1 MLKNDII
8 LEVNEKTTLMP
19 FLVRNL
25 IRKNRDNI
33 KSLLRNQQVW
43 INGQVISQFDYP
55 LQEGTQVIIKPSRA
69 KDLPQ
74 SSFLRIVYEDEHLI
88 VIDKQAG
95 LLAVSDGKN
104 LVTAYGIL
112 TEYVKQK
119 NPSNRIFIV
128 HRLDRFTSGLMM
140 FTKSEKMQDLLRNN
154 WKSYIT
160 NRTYTAVVEGSV
172 KKSEGSIS
180 SYLSE
185 NKAQVM
191 HSHKNPSEGKLAV
204 TRYRVLKRYQGFSLL
219 EVNLETGRKNQIRV
233 HMKDIGHPVAGD
245 RKYGAKSDPIGRVCL
260 HATVLAFTHPSTNE
274 PMAFKS
280 AIPADLLKLT
290 GPQPSQ

>member
-1 MLKNDII
+1 MLKNDIT
-8 LEVNEKTTLMP
+8 LEVNENTTLMP
-19 FLVRNL
+19 FLIRNL
-25 IRKNRDNI
+25 IHKNRDNI
-33 KSLLRNQQVW
+33 KSLLRNKQVW
-43 INGQVISQFDYP
+43 INGQVVSQFDHP
-55 LQEGTQVIIKPSRA
+55 LQKGSRVIIKPFRE

-74 SSFLRIVYEDEHLI
+74 SSYLRIVFEDEHLI

-104 LVTAYGIL
+104 TITAYGIL

-119 NPSNRIFIV
+119 NTSNRIFTV
-128 HRLDRFTSGLMM
+128 HRLDRFTSGLML
-140 FTKSEKMQDLLRNN
+140 FAKSETMQDLLRNN

-160 NRTYTAVVEGSV
+160 NRTYAAVVEGSV
-172 KKSEGSIS
+172 HKSEGRIS

-245 RKYGAKSDPIGRVCL
+245 LKYGAKSDPIGRVCL
-260 HATVLAFTHPSTNE
+260 HATVLAFTHPATNE
-274 PMAFKS
+274 PLTFKS
-280 AIPADLLKLT
+280 VIPPDLLKLT
-290 GPQPSQ
+290 GPKPSQ

>member
-8 LEVNEKTTLMP
+8 LEVNENTTLMP
-19 FLVRNL
+19 FLIRNL
-25 IRKNRDNI
+25 THKNRDNI
-33 KSLLRNQQVW
+33 KSLLRNKQVW
-43 INGQVISQFDYP
+43 INEQVISQFDHP
-55 LQEGTQVIIKPSRA
+55 LQKGNRVIIKPSRA

-104 LVTAYGIL
+104 TLTAYGIL

-119 NPSNRIFIV
+119 SPSNRIFIV

-140 FTKSEKMQDLLRNN
+140 FAKSEKIQDLLRNN

-160 NRTYTAVVEGSV
+160 KRTYSAIVEGSV
-172 KKSEGSIS
+172 QKSEGRIS

-204 TRYRVLKRYQGFSLL
+204 THYRVLKQYQVFSLL

-245 RKYGAKSDPIGRVCL
+245 RKYGAKTDPVGRVCL
-260 HATVLAFTHPSTNE
+260 HASVLAFIHPVTNE
-274 PMAFKS
+274 PMVFKS
-280 AIPADLLKLT
+280 AIPADLLQLT
-290 GPQPSQ
+290 GPKPSQ

>member
-25 IRKNRDNI
+25 IHKNRDNI
-33 KSLLRNQQVW
+33 KSLLRNKQVW
-43 INGQVISQFDYP
+43 INGQVISQFDHP
-55 LQEGTQVIIKPSRA
+55 LEEGNQVIIKQSRA

-104 LVTAYGIL
+104 TLTAYGII
-112 TEYVKQK
+112 TEYVQQK

-140 FTKSEKMQDLLRNN
+140 FAKSEKMQDLLRNN

-160 NRTYTAVVEGSV
+160 NRTYTAIVEGPV
-172 KKSEGSIS
+172 QKSEGRIS

-191 HSHKNPSEGKLAV
+191 HSYKNPAEGKLAV

-245 RKYGAKSDPIGRVCL
+245 LKYGAKTDPIGRVCL
-260 HATVLAFTHPSTNE
+260 HATVLAFTHPATSE

-280 AIPADLLKLT
+280 AVPADLLKLT
-290 GPQPSQ
+290 GPKPSQ